1 YIAVLAIALVQRLP
15 DWQNSE
21 TMFSDLIE
29 KEPDFPTAYVHLG
42 AYYGDRLQDKRAEE
56 LFAKSAQLDSNDF
69 TSFYNLALIQFE
81 GKRYETALVN
91 LRRASTI
98 DPKSFVVYSMMGEA
112 YMQMGDL
119 ENARLYFD

>member
-1 YIAVLAIALVQRLP
+1 YIPFIGLGILFYYGLQWLSAKWERPQILYGGIAIYIAVLAIALVQRLP

-81 GKRYETALVN
+81 
-91 LRRASTI
+91 
-98 DPKSFVVYSMMGEA
+98 
-112 YMQMGDL
+112 
-119 ENARLYFD
+119 